1 MKLIELILSLC
12 MLMLV
17 IAVAG
22 SLLAG
27 IGETAIKTISIRKQ
41 MYDQQQIQIDVREA
55 ENAHSHP

>member
-1 MKLIELILSLC
+1 